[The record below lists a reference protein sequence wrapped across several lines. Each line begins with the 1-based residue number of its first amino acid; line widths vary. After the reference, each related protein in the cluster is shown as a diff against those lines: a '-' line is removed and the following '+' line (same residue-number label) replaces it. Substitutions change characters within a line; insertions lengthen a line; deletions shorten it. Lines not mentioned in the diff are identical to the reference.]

1 MTRQQ
6 GLICLAAAALMLLEV
21 AVLESRLAFLVAGLP
36 TAAVALA
43 FVHWM
48 ARRDGR
54 GHASLIYGVGLL
66 GAVGGY
72 CYLALAPSGAISPQ
86 DEVID
91 WGRMDKRALVF
102 GYLGIA
108 AFIAFHWLWV
118 AFVQGTASV
127 ARPPGDVT
135 SSRWPVRLQGALGIA
150 VLTYCWLGLPALRS
164 AEVGGGMGLANFY
177 DLHAHVHLSA
187 LQQIRLG
194 AIPYLE
200 AQTQYGPGNQ
210 LLLRELTDF
219 VHFSNHGFLAANLLL
234 NVACV
239 VLFFV
244 VVQQFLGFG
253 WAVAGLVAW
262 ILWPSP
268 AERIDLAG
276 WAVLT
281 RWIVVAILALW
292 LAWLLL
298 GAGAGR
304 RGWPTVVLAG
314 MLWGAGGFLSQENL
328 SGGLLVLIFSLALF
342 GPASGMTP
350 QRLAKFAGLFVLA
363 GGATFVALVSA
374 FMGPAHLF
382 EVVSRANAKSSLVM
396 AGVSNSIWSDN
407 LGLQFAWNI
416 VNGRLQTDLRVAG
429 EFRELILTYALVFVL
444 LLAIGLLAAFLGRR
458 WRTADEPTRAFC
470 AKFAGVAVGAFVLH
484 LFSLLRSDTSH
495 LAGPSFLL
503 GLFLLMLPVY
513 LWRCLAPGRART
525 VLMVMSVA
533 IIAEVL
539 VSGRLE
545 VERRVAGLGG
555 VWRDSRAALDLY
567 DELRSHRSDVS
578 DLAGL
583 YSPLPRVQAAFRNHP
598 DFAEVDEFFGL
609 LRDRLKGRAVELGSY
624 RFDDL
629 VAHPDAAYFLGGLR
643 SLSGITSPKNSLW
656 LRSEQEA
663 WIARVAGMRSGCL
676 FFNAASNQQ
685 LVDAWMRSLKPP
697 QTMEI
702 EPIAGRRE
710 YGTLACK
717 VSSQE

>member
-1 MTRQQ
+1 MTRLQ
-6 GLICLAAAALMLLEV
+6 GLICLVAAVLMLVEV
-21 AVLESRLAFLVAGLP
+21 AVLESRLAFLVAGLA

-43 FVHWM
+43 LVRWM
-48 ARRDGR
+48 ARQR
-54 GHASLIYGVGLL
+54 GEGCAALVYAVGVL

-72 CYLALAPSGAISPQ
+72 CYLALAPSGAIPPH

-91 WGRMDKRALVF
+91 WGRMDKRPLIF

-118 AFVQGTASV
+118 AFGQGPRSLAHRSVVATAQ
-127 ARPPGDVT
+127 
-135 SSRWPVRLQGALGIA
+135 RWPARLLGALGVA
-150 VLTYCWLGLPALRS
+150 LLACCWLGFPALR
-164 AEVGGGMGLANFY
+164 AAGGGGGEGLAKFY

-210 LLLRELTDF
+210 LLLGSLTDF

-234 NVACV
+234 NTVCV
-239 VLFFV
+239 IVFFV
-244 VVQQFLGFG
+244 AVQQFLGFG
-253 WAVAGLVAW
+253 WAVAGLLGW

-268 AERIDLAG
+268 VERIDLAG

-281 RWIVVAILALW
+281 RWLVVPILALW

-298 GAGAGR
+298 GAGAAC
-304 RGWPTVVLAG
+304 RGWRAMVLAG

-342 GPASGMTP
+342 APASERSP
-350 QRLAKFAGLFVLA
+350 KRLAHFAGVFLLA
-363 GGATFVALVSA
+363 GATTFAALVSF
-374 FMGPAHLF
+374 FMGPSHLI
-382 EVVSRANAKSSLVM
+382 EVVALANAKSSLVM

-407 LGLQFAWNI
+407 LGLKLAWNI
-416 VNGRLQTDLRVAG
+416 VDGRLETDLAASG
-429 EFRELILTYALVFVL
+429 EFRELILTYALVTLFL
-444 LLAIGLLAAFLGRR
+444 ISLGLLAAFLGRR
-458 WRTADEPTRAFC
+458 WGTADEPTRAFC
-470 AKFAGVAVGAFVLH
+470 ARFAGVAVGAFVLH

-503 GLFLLMLPVY
+503 GLFLLMLPVF
-513 LWRCLAPGRART
+513 LWRCLAPGKARALLL
-525 VLMVMSVA
+525 VVSLAV
-533 IIAEVL
+533 IAEGAI
-539 VSGRLE
+539 SGAGE

-555 VWRDSRAALDLY
+555 VWHDSAAVLELY

-598 DFAEVDEFFGL
+598 DFAEAEEFFGL
-609 LRDRLKGRAVELGSY
+609 LRERLEGRPVELGSY
-624 RFDDL
+624 RFNDL
-629 VAHPDAAYFLGGLR
+629 VAHPDTAYFLGGLR

-663 WIARVAGMRSGCL
+663 WIARVASTRSGCL
-676 FFNAASNQQ
+676 FFNADSNRE
-685 LVDAWMRSLKPP
+685 LVDAWMRSVKPP
-697 QTMEI
+697 QAMAI

-710 YGTLACK
+710 YGILACK
-717 VSSQE
+717 SGARS

>member
-1 MTRQQ
+1 MTRLQ
-6 GLICLAAAALMLLEV
+6 GLICLVAAALMLVEV
-21 AVLESRLAFLVAGLP
+21 AVLETRLAFLVAGLA
-36 TAAVALA
+36 TAAVTLAL
-43 FVHWM
+43 VRWM
-48 ARRDGR
+48 TRQHGEGR
-54 GHASLIYGVGLL
+54 AALVYAVGLL

-91 WGRMDKRALVF
+91 WGRMDKRPLIF

-118 AFVQGTASV
+118 AFVQGPRSLAHPSVVVTAQ
-127 ARPPGDVT
+127 
-135 SSRWPVRLQGALGIA
+135 RWPARLLGALGIA
-150 VLTYCWLGLPALRS
+150 LLTYCWLGLPALLGGG
-164 AEVGGGMGLANFY
+164 VGGGEGLAKFY

-210 LLLRELTDF
+210 LLLGALTDF

-234 NVACV
+234 NAVCIIV
-239 VLFFV
+239 FFV
-244 VVQQFLGFG
+244 AVQQFLGFG
-253 WAVAGLVAW
+253 WAVAGLVGW
-262 ILWPSP
+262 VLWPSP
-268 AERIDLAG
+268 VERIDLAG

-281 RWIVVAILALW
+281 RWLVVPILALW

-298 GAGAGR
+298 GAGAGW
-304 RGWPTVVLAG
+304 RGWRTVVLAG

-342 GPASGMTP
+342 APASGRSP
-350 QRLAKFAGLFVLA
+350 KRLAHFAGLFLLA
-363 GGATFVALVSA
+363 GAMTFAALVSF
-374 FMGPAHLF
+374 FMGPSHLI
-382 EVVSRANAKSSLVM
+382 EVVALANAKSSLVM

-407 LGLQFAWNI
+407 LGLKLGWNI
-416 VNGRLQTDLRVAG
+416 VDGRLETDLAASG
-429 EFRELILTYALVFVL
+429 EFRELILTYALVALFL
-444 LLAIGLLAAFLGRR
+444 ISLSLLAAFLGRR
-458 WRTADEPTRAFC
+458 WKTADEPARAFC
-470 AKFAGVAVGAFVLH
+470 ARFAGVAVGAFVLH
-484 LFSLLRSDTSH
+484 VFSLLRSDTSH

-503 GLFLLMLPVY
+503 GLFLLMLPVFV
-513 LWRCLAPGRART
+513 WRCLAPGKARA
-525 VLMVMSVA
+525 VLLVVSLAV
-533 IIAEVL
+533 IAEGVI
-539 VSGRLE
+539 SGAGE

-555 VWRDSRAALDLY
+555 VWHDSAAVLDLY

-583 YSPLPRVQAAFRNHP
+583 YSPLPRVQAVFRNHP
-598 DFAEVDEFFGL
+598 DFAEAEEFFVL
-609 LRDRLKGRAVELGSY
+609 LRDRLEGRPVELGSY

-629 VAHPDAAYFLGGLR
+629 VAHPDTAYFLGGLR

-663 WIARVAGMRSGCL
+663 WIAKVASTRSGCL
-676 FFNAASNQQ
+676 FFNADSNRE
-685 LVDAWMRSLKPP
+685 LVDAWMRSVKPP
-697 QTMEI
+697 QAMVI

-710 YGTLACK
+710 YGILACK
-717 VSSQE
+717 SGARS